1 MSAYTP
7 LFHLQ
12 MTEESDSA
20 GSQTMAIV
28 FMVGITIL
36 LAALV
41 ILLFHIPA
49 MGMISP
55 SLPAFEIRS
64 VDHFDEITG
73 KLNYDSRLRFI
84 NNGTMNYKNDDLM
97 AIFIKPAVHGVA
109 QSRPSVAHSSF
120 LPTSWGTVDGRVR
133 LLGHP
138 FTPGEQIVI
147 DFSDATFRPG
157 DIIRMDVLDR
167 KSQSLISTHTYQ
179 VRT

>member
-1 MSAYTP
+1 
-7 LFHLQ
+7 

-97 AIFIKPAVHGVA
+97 ANFYKTGSSWSCTIETLSGSQFIPTHHLGV
-109 QSRPSVAHSSF
+109 QWMGGSGCS
-120 LPTSWGTVDGRVR
+120 GT
-133 LLGHP
+133 L